1 MGEAGDVL
9 SCVMAGG
16 EGVVEERP
24 GGAVLRVKNDTGE
37 GSMAFCQ
44 VFDGVGL
51 SFNDFRLD
59 AYDSGFVA
67 GPDML
72 CIDHC
77 REGRIAQALGGFP
90 VDLRALRDRF
100 CRGGDPFIMHDAPG
114 AEHIFCELYSVPDE
128 IRATYFQLKVLELL
142 LFLQVLDPGPVRERR
157 PYFYRAQ
164 VEKVKAARDFMVSDL
179 TVEHTIDELAD
190 RFDLPPTAFKTCFKG
205 VYGLPPYAY
214 LRTFRMERAA
224 ALLRE
229 TDLRGADIGLAVG
242 YDSPSKFTAAFKAVI
257 GQTPTVH
264 RRDRARY
271 VR

>member
-24 GGAVLRVKNDTGE
+24 GVAVLRVKNDTGE

-77 REGRIAQALGGFP
+77 REGRIEQPVAGGAYSYVASGDLKIDDRSRHTGMFVLPLGHYRGITVSFDLARAERSIAQALGGFP

-142 LFLQVLDPGPVRERR
+142 LFLQVLDPGPVRERL

-179 TVEHTIDELAD
+179 TV
-190 RFDLPPTAFKTCFKG
+190 
-205 VYGLPPYAY
+205 
-214 LRTFRMERAA
+214 
-224 ALLRE
+224 
-229 TDLRGADIGLAVG
+229 
-242 YDSPSKFTAAFKAVI
+242 
-257 GQTPTVH
+257 
-264 RRDRARY
+264 
-271 VR
+271 

>member
-72 CIDHC
+72 CANLSEC
-77 REGRIAQALGGFP
+77 
-90 VDLRALRDRF
+90 
-100 CRGGDPFIMHDAPG
+100 
-114 AEHIFCELYSVPDE
+114 
-128 IRATYFQLKVLELL
+128 
-142 LFLQVLDPGPVRERR
+142 
-157 PYFYRAQ
+157 
-164 VEKVKAARDFMVSDL
+164 
-179 TVEHTIDELAD
+179 
-190 RFDLPPTAFKTCFKG
+190 LPSLILSPS
-205 VYGLPPYAY
+205 
-214 LRTFRMERAA
+214 RAA
-224 ALLRE
+224 L
-229 TDLRGADIGLAVG
+229 
-242 YDSPSKFTAAFKAVI
+242 
-257 GQTPTVH
+257 TPTW
-264 RRDRARY
+264 RPATSR
-271 VR
+271 

>member
-77 REGRIAQALGGFP
+77 REGRIEQPVAGGAYSY
-90 VDLRALRDRF
+90 VASGDLKIDDRSIPACSSAAGSLPRHHRVLRPRPRRALHRPSAR
-100 CRGGDPFIMHDAPG
+100 RVPG
-114 AEHIFCELYSVPDE
+114 
-128 IRATYFQLKVLELL
+128 
-142 LFLQVLDPGPVRERR
+142 
-157 PYFYRAQ
+157 
-164 VEKVKAARDFMVSDL
+164 
-179 TVEHTIDELAD
+179 
-190 RFDLPPTAFKTCFKG
+190 
-205 VYGLPPYAY
+205 
-214 LRTFRMERAA
+214 
-224 ALLRE
+224 
-229 TDLRGADIGLAVG
+229 
-242 YDSPSKFTAAFKAVI
+242 
-257 GQTPTVH
+257 
-264 RRDRARY
+264 
-271 VR
+271 

>member
-77 REGRIAQALGGFP
+77 REGRIEQPVAGGAYSYVASGDLKIDDRSRHTGMFVLPLGHY
-90 VDLRALRDRF
+90 
-100 CRGGDPFIMHDAPG
+100 RGI
-114 AEHIFCELYSVPDE
+114 
-128 IRATYFQLKVLELL
+128 T
-142 LFLQVLDPGPVRERR
+142 
-157 PYFYRAQ
+157 
-164 VEKVKAARDFMVSDL
+164 VS
-179 TVEHTIDELAD
+179 
-190 RFDLPPTAFKTCFKG
+190 FDLAR
-205 VYGLPPYAY
+205 A
-214 LRTFRMERAA
+214 ERSIA
-224 ALLRE
+224 
-229 TDLRGADIGLAVG
+229 
-242 YDSPSKFTAAFKAVI
+242 
-257 GQTPTVH
+257 
-264 RRDRARY
+264 
-271 VR
+271 

>member
-77 REGRIAQALGGFP
+77 REGRIEQP
-90 VDLRALRDRF
+90 VAGRR
-100 CRGGDPFIMHDAPG
+100 
-114 AEHIFCELYSVPDE
+114 
-128 IRATYFQLKVLELL
+128 LL
-142 LFLQVLDPGPVRERR
+142 LRGVRR
-157 PYFYRAQ
+157 PQ
-164 VEKVKAARDFMVSDL
+164 
-179 TVEHTIDELAD
+179 D
-190 RFDLPPTAFKTCFKG
+190 RRP
-205 VYGLPPYAY
+205 LPPYRHVRPAAGSLPRHHRV
-214 LRTFRMERAA
+214 LRPRPRRA
-224 ALLRE
+224 LHR
-229 TDLRGADIGLAVG
+229 
-242 YDSPSKFTAAFKAVI
+242 PSA
-257 GQTPTVH
+257 
-264 RRDRARY
+264 RR
-271 VR
+271 VPG

>member
-59 AYDSGFVA
+59 AYDSGFVV

-77 REGRIAQALGGFP
+77 REGRIEQPVAGGAYSYVASGDLKIDDRSRHTGMFVLPLGHYRGITVSFDLARAERSLQTLLMGGQTCVGVFSMVVRQLRMLAHLALAQRAENGAAVEKALKLHPYAARRAAAQA
-90 VDLRALRDRF
+90 RALDAEALLALYRQSVTADAEIKSGKLRDREALQLF
-100 CRGGDPFIMHDAPG
+100 MLKIVEMRGKSGT
-114 AEHIFCELYSVPDE
+114 S
-128 IRATYFQLKVLELL
+128 
-142 LFLQVLDPGPVRERR
+142 
-157 PYFYRAQ
+157 
-164 VEKVKAARDFMVSDL
+164 
-179 TVEHTIDELAD
+179 
-190 RFDLPPTAFKTCFKG
+190 
-205 VYGLPPYAY
+205 
-214 LRTFRMERAA
+214 
-224 ALLRE
+224 
-229 TDLRGADIGLAVG
+229 RG
-242 YDSPSKFTAAFKAVI
+242 
-257 GQTPTVH
+257 
-264 RRDRARY
+264 R
-271 VR
+271 

>member
-1 MGEAGDVL
+1 
-9 SCVMAGG
+9 
-16 EGVVEERP
+16 
-24 GGAVLRVKNDTGE
+24 
-37 GSMAFCQ
+37 
-44 VFDGVGL
+44 
-51 SFNDFRLD
+51 
-59 AYDSGFVA
+59 
-67 GPDML
+67 ML

-77 REGRIAQALGGFP
+77 REGRIEQPVAGGAYSYVASGDLKIDDRSRHTGMFVLPLGHYRGITVSFDLARAERSIAQALGGFP

-229 TDLRGADIGLAVG
+229 TDLRVADIGLAVG

>member
-77 REGRIAQALGGFP
+77 REGRIEQPVAGGAYSYVASGDLKIDDRSRHTGMFVLPLGHYRGRSDRAARADQPGTRRALG
-90 VDLRALRDRF
+90 RWSAR
-100 CRGGDPFIMHDAPG
+100 RGRG
-114 AEHIFCELYSVPDE
+114 
-128 IRATYFQLKVLELL
+128 
-142 LFLQVLDPGPVRERR
+142 RR
-157 PYFYRAQ
+157 TR
-164 VEKVKAARDFMVSDL
+164 
-179 TVEHTIDELAD
+179 
-190 RFDLPPTAFKTCFKG
+190 
-205 VYGLPPYAY
+205 
-214 LRTFRMERAA
+214 
-224 ALLRE
+224 
-229 TDLRGADIGLAVG
+229 
-242 YDSPSKFTAAFKAVI
+242 
-257 GQTPTVH
+257 
-264 RRDRARY
+264 
-271 VR
+271 